1 MTRIDGRAPDGK
13 GGINE
18 MAVDAE
24 GRADVRAIVEDD
36 FAHSVDE
43 GVGYTLHSTYSLTG
57 GEEALSIRNDGANV
71 HIDRVVVSTSASG
84 VVSVMRMTSGTPAG
98 TTITGK
104 NAFAGDPI
112 MPDITA
118 FGNASVTGS
127 VVGDTIDAQ
136 DVGTT
141 DPYTFNLD
149 GYTLPTTE
157 VMFVRFDTNGVVF
170 VTVYLHRIPE

>member
-1 MTRIDGRAPDGK
+1 MSRIDGRGPDGK

-24 GRADVRAIVEDD
+24 GRADVRAITEDD
-36 FAHSVDE
+36 YRHAVDE
-43 GVGYTLHSTYSLTG
+43 GIGYTLYSTYSLTG
-57 GEEALSIRNDGANV
+57 DEEALSIQNDGANV
-71 HIDRVVVSTSASG
+71 HIDRVVVSTSATG

-98 TTITGK
+98 TPITAK
-104 NAFAGDPI
+104 NSFAGKPI
-112 MPDITA
+112 MPDIPA

-141 DPYTFNLD
+141 APYAFELD
-149 GYTLPTTE
+149 GYILPTTE
-157 VMFVRFDTNGVVF
+157 VMFVRFATTGIVH
-170 VTVYLHRIPE
+170 VTVYLHRDP